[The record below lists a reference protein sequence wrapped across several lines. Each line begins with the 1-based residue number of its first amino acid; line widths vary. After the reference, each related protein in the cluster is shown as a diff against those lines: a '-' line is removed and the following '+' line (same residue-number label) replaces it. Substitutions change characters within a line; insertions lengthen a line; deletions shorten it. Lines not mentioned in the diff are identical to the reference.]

1 MGLVLY
7 SEVGC
12 TGTSKEIKDSEVNLS
27 KVGVKFSVKAAT
39 VDGNPWVLYSEER
52 FQTFLAYLEEGRY
65 EDLSSIGLPADYKEQ
80 I

>member
-27 KVGVKFSVKAAT
+27 KVGVKFSVK
-39 VDGNPWVLYSEER
+39 VSGGRKPHER
-52 FQTFLAYLEEGRY
+52 
-65 EDLSSIGLPADYKEQ
+65 
-80 I
+80 

>member
-1 MGLVLY
+1 MEEG
-7 SEVGC
+7 
-12 TGTSKEIKDSEVNLS
+12 NLTNDNAT
-27 KVGVKFSVKAAT
+27 VTFRQAAT